1 MSKDFAARHYKK
13 KQRKNIMKSR
23 KRLQNL
29 TEEEKTKW
37 EYGHERYKNLP
48 EDEKRRPAEY
58 RKTTYKI
65 FL

>member
-29 TEEEKTKW
+29 TEEEKTK
-37 EYGHERYKNLP
+37 
-48 EDEKRRPAEY
+48 
-58 RKTTYKI
+58 
-65 FL
+65 